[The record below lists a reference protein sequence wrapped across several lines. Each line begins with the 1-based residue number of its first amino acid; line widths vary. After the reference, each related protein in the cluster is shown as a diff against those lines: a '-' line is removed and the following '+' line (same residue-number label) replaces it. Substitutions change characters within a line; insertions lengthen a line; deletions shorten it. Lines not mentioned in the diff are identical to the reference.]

1 MYSYETEVLEQTDNT
16 VFINVGPSHPAMHGT
31 LRVKLELSGEKIVG
45 VEQEIGYLHTGFEK
59 LGEFHSYN
67 QFITVTDR
75 MNYLSPLNNNIGYA
89 QAVEELMGIV
99 VPRRCQVIRTIL
111 AEMSRIADHIVA
123 VGLMTMDL
131 GAFSSVLWSMIERE
145 KLYDIFEATTGTRL
159 TTSYTRIGGLA
170 FDLPDGFEKRT
181 REIMDTCTDTL
192 GQLRESFQNNRIFL
206 DRTQGIGV
214 ITKEDAL
221 SFGVTGPMARA
232 SGVACD
238 QRTYRPYL
246 VYPELKFQVPL
257 YTEGDSLARY
267 LIRLDEL
274 EQSISM
280 VRQALDLL
288 EPGPINFESQKN
300 ILPGKM
306 RVYNDMESLIHHFKV
321 VMPGSDHGIHPPVG
335 ERYSSTE
342 VPNGELGFFIVSD
355 GAANAYRMRVRSPS
369 FYNYQIVTKIL
380 PGHMVSDM
388 VAILGSMNII
398 AGELDR

>member
-16 VFINVGPSHPAMHGT
+16 VFVNVGPSHPAMHGT
-31 LRVKLELSGEKIVG
+31 LRVKLELSGEKIVS

-59 LGEFHSYN
+59 LGEHHSYN

-99 VPRRCQVIRTIL
+99 VPRRCQVIRTVL

-159 TTSYTRIGGLA
+159 TTSYTRVGGLA
-170 FDLPDGFEKRT
+170 FDLPDGFVKRT

-192 GQLRESFQNNRIFL
+192 GQLRESFVNNRIFL
-206 DRTQGIGV
+206 DRTQGVGV
-214 ITKEDAL
+214 ISKEDAL
-221 SFGVTGPMARA
+221 SFGLTGPMARA
-232 SGVACD
+232 SGVPCD

-246 VYPELKFQVPL
+246 VYPELKFEVPI
-257 YTEGDSLARY
+257 YTEGDSLTRY

-288 EPGPINFESQKN
+288 EPGPINIPNSKYV
-300 ILPGKM
+300 LPVKKET
-306 RVYNDMESLIHHFKV
+306 YNDMESLIHHFKV
-321 VMPGSDHGIHPPVG
+321 TMPGSDHGIHPPVG
-335 ERYSSTE
+335 ELYSSTE
-342 VPNGELGFFIVSD
+342 VPNGELGFFVVSD
-355 GAANAYRMRVRSPS
+355 GAHNAYRMRVRSPS
-369 FYNYQIVTKIL
+369 FYNYQVLTKIL
-380 PGHMVSDM
+380 PGHMVSDL